1 MRKRKERI
9 ASDIVMQVLRLQGLE
24 TPLLQRRLINAWD
37 DVVGET
43 VARYTRE
50 KFIKNQTLM
59 VKIDHPA
66 LKADLNMMRTSLKDR
81 LNIAVGAQVIADVRI
96 YRDSHM
102 MRRTVQTCLLHHTK
116 ASGQNHTSGFVRL
129 LAVCFM
135 GA

>member
-1 MRKRKERI
+1 MTEGAQCTVHDPLKKTPQEMRKRKERI

-96 YRDSHM
+96 Y
-102 MRRTVQTCLLHHTK
+102 
-116 ASGQNHTSGFVRL
+116 
-129 LAVCFM
+129 
-135 GA
+135 

>member
-37 DVVGET
+37 DVVGEA

-96 YRDSHM
+96 Y
-102 MRRTVQTCLLHHTK
+102 
-116 ASGQNHTSGFVRL
+116 
-129 LAVCFM
+129 
-135 GA
+135 